1 MEPLKRNPFHSLI
14 GFSEIAIGIYLICHN
29 QYFRWPPIVSGVAND
44 DIVGAIFVI
53 VGAGMLYWVY
63 DKQRA
68 VRLDHALLIASVT
81 CMTVLTFYQ
90 LMHFIVLGIDMPWIS
105 NAALTGVIMILAR
118 RSDSQ

>member
-1 MEPLKRNPFHSLI
+1 MFARI
-14 GFSEIAIGIYLICHN
+14 
-29 QYFRWPPIVSGVAND
+29 AND

-68 VRLDHALLIASVT
+68 ARLDHALLIASAT

>member
-1 MEPLKRNPFHSLI
+1 MQMLKQNPFHSMI
-14 GFSEIAIGIYLICHN
+14 GLFEIAIGLHLIFNN
-29 QYFRWPPIVSGVAND
+29 QYFRWPPMFARIAND

-68 VRLDHALLIASVT
+68 ARLDHALLIASAT